1 LTDAP
6 RNVTKIILS
15 PGNRADVAVRCQNV
29 GSKQVESFWFNG
41 YFNAATT
48 SPTHLMQ
55 IQIIE
60 SATASNPQPISSLSD
75 STMRRPCYLADL
87 RNENLA
93 TDDTFNITFAV
104 QAGVGLVNGEAF
116 HDAEHYVKDV
126 TVGTVQ
132 QVGEC
137 VFC

>member
-1 LTDAP
+1 MTDAP

-15 PGNRADVAVRCQNV
+15 PGNCADVAVRCQNV

-41 YFNAATT
+41 YFNASTT

-55 IQIIE
+55 IQIIK

-87 RNENLA
+87 RNEIVA

-104 QAGVGLVNGEAF
+104 QAGIGLVNGEAF
-116 HDAEHYVKDV
+116 HDEESYVKEV

-132 QVGEC
+132 QVGEF